1 MENASIA
8 EKLEEYG
15 KYLEINNEDFFR
27 VRAYNSAARSVLG
40 LDFNIAQIL
49 KRGCEL
55 PKIKGVGKNIRGHI
69 EEIVNSGTF
78 HELEDIKSNT
88 PEILIIMNR
97 IPGVGAKKAY
107 KIYKELGVNSLGELE
122 YACIENRLAMLE
134 GFGEKSQDK
143 ILNNIEYVKLSMQRR
158 LLADAEET
166 AEKIRSFLDTL
177 DYVEKYEIAGSY
189 RRKLETVKD
198 LDLVIVAK
206 NESNVL
212 DKITKENF
220 FDEIRE
226 GGEKKITAVLDGI
239 PVDLRCFERGEFYS
253 ALHHFTGSK
262 AHHEQLRGIA
272 KSKGLKINEYGIFR
286 GDKRIEI
293 NSEET
298 LYEILG
304 LKYVPPE
311 LREGVFEFRD
321 EIDFENLITENDIK
335 GIFHIHTNYSD
346 GSMGLQDIVNYCK
359 SKNFEYAGISDHSRS
374 AFYAGGLKE
383 EELFDQIEKIDA
395 INAENNDFFVFKGI
409 ESDILPDG
417 SLDYSGDILKKLD
430 FVIAS
435 VHSHFNLSMSEM
447 TDRII
452 KAVNNPHTKILGH
465 PTGRLLLS
473 RDGYQIDMYEVIKEC
488 CKNNVII
495 ELNCN
500 PYRLDIDW
508 RYLQVLVKEGGR
520 IILCPDVHS
529 KKGFE
534 HIKYGVFAARKGGLT
549 PAHVLNTLDT
559 DGIAEILKNKY

>member
-1 MENASIA
+1 MENASIV
-8 EKLEEYG
+8 EILEEYA

-40 LDFNIAQIL
+40 LDFNIAEIL
-49 KRGCEL
+49 KSGEEL
-55 PKIKGVGKNIRGHI
+55 PKIKGVGKNIQGHI

-78 HELEDIKSNT
+78 HELEEIKSNT
-88 PEILIIMNR
+88 PQILIVMNK
-97 IPGVGAKKAY
+97 IPGVGAKKAF

-134 GFGEKSQDK
+134 GFGKKTQDK
-143 ILNNIEYVKLSMQRR
+143 ILKNIEYVKLSMQRR
-158 LLADAEET
+158 LLADAEEA

-177 DYVEKYEIAGSY
+177 HYVEKYEIAGSY

-206 NESNVL
+206 GESNVL
-212 DKITKENF
+212 DKISKENF

-226 GGEKKITAVLDGI
+226 GGEKKITAALDGL
-239 PVDLRCFERGEFYS
+239 PVDLRCFEKDDFYT

-262 AHHEQLRGIA
+262 AHHERLRGIA
-272 KSKGLKINEYGIFR
+272 KSKNFKINEYGIFQ
-286 GDKRIEI
+286 GDKKLKVS
-293 NSEET
+293 SEEEI
-298 LYEILG
+298 YEILG
-304 LKYVPPE
+304 LHYVPPE
-311 LREGVFEFRD
+311 LREGIFEFRED
-321 EIDFENLITENDIK
+321 LDFENLVTEEDIK

-346 GSMGLQDIVNYCK
+346 GAMALQDIVDYCR
-359 SKNFEYAGISDHSRS
+359 SRNFKYAGISDHSRS
-374 AFYAGGLKE
+374 AFYAGGLRE
-383 EELFDQIEKIDA
+383 EELFGQIEKIDA
-395 INAENNDFFVFKGI
+395 VNAENSDFFVFKGI

-417 SLDYSGDILKKLD
+417 SLDYSKDVLQKLD

-435 VHSHFNLSMSEM
+435 VHSHFNMSMSEM

-452 KAVNNPHTKILGH
+452 KAVNNPCTKILGH

-473 RDGYQIDMYEVIKEC
+473 RDGYQVDMYEVIKEC
-488 CKNNVII
+488 CRNNVII

-508 RYLQVLVKEGGR
+508 RYLQTLIKEGGR
-520 IILCPDVHS
+520 VILCPDAHS
-529 KKGFE
+529 KNGFE

-559 DGIAEILKNKY
+559 DGIAGILKNNC